1 MIDTL
6 LIILA
11 ALALLG
17 VMFEEVLH
25 VNKAKITLFFGTLA
39 WMILFITAENTSA
52 THAVNDD
59 LLHNI
64 TEISTLW
71 LFLVAA
77 MTFVAYL
84 NRKGLIANMLN
95 VVMPSNISLKKLMLI
110 TALFSFCF
118 SSLADNI
125 TATLVSI
132 AMVLSLGLPFNQT
145 MRFAVLVVFW

>member
-1 MIDTL
+1 MLDTV
-6 LIILA
+6 LILLA

-39 WMILFITAENTSA
+39 WMLLFMSSSGPEQTEHINEG
-52 THAVNDD
+52 

-95 VVMPSNISLKKLMLI
+95 LVMPSQISLKKLMFML
-110 TALFSFCF
+110 
-118 SSLADNI
+118 
-125 TATLVSI
+125 
-132 AMVLSLGLPFNQT
+132 
-145 MRFAVLVVFW
+145 